1 MGAPMAI
8 GCPTVGRG
16 RGSESASFSRS
27 PVKSGMWQIKIKLL
41 FFHKLFLTL
50 DLWPV
55 IYVDAAKIIAN
66 AYLKTI
72 GRQARLSIRYQDK
85 KSYLDVV
92 GFYCL

>member
-1 MGAPMAI
+1 MIMFWPLPLPPLPAEAMGAPMAI

-27 PVKSGMWQIKIKLL
+27 PVKSGMWQTKIKLL

-66 AYLKTI
+66 AYL
-72 GRQARLSIRYQDK
+72 
-85 KSYLDVV
+85 
-92 GFYCL
+92 